1 MGTEISRSSEPSSSS
16 GVQRLSLIAFF
27 AKNPV
32 AANLLM
38 CLLVIGGAMIARQLN
53 TELFPTLDP
62 GLVTVS
68 VPYPGATPAEVAES
82 ITERVDEAVR
92 SIDGVKRVVSK
103 ASEGY
108 GLTTVE
114 LQEFADSQTMRD
126 DVQAAIDLLADFP
139 PADAEEP
146 EVVVV
151 EPLQPVMTLLA
162 TTSGNEAYLDY
173 VTHELEESLRELPS
187 VSHVEVEGIRNY
199 EISIEVSE
207 TALRTY
213 KLTFD
218 ELARAIRQSSLNLS
232 SGEIRSVSGDLLLR
246 TDQKRDSGKEYKDIV
261 VRTLPGGAVL
271 TLGDIATIRDG
282 YVDEELAFE
291 SDGKR
296 AALVRIRKSED
307 ENVLDISKDVL
318 DFLATYVVPSDVSV
332 SIWSNESDYLRERLS
347 LLLRN
352 GALGFALMFTFLVIM
367 LDLRLAFWVA
377 MGIPISFFGA
387 FLFLDFFGVTLNMIS
402 MFALIIVLGI
412 VVDDA
417 IVVGENIGS
426 EQQKGLHGS
435 QAAIAGVKGVFS
447 PVFVGVLTTM
457 AAFAPLMFLTGTFGQ
472 ILSVMPVVVITVLAI
487 SLVEVFFI
495 LPAHLSHARR
505 WSAHPLDTIQD
516 FVARKIQWFRDNIV
530 TAAVRLVVRHRYISL
545 VYGFGFLGIAMA
557 LLWNGAVRTEFFP
570 QIETDQ
576 IEIHV
581 DFPVGTPFDVTENAI
596 RRIEDVVDEV
606 NATLDGT
613 AIGAVTMT
621 AGARV
626 NEGDGPGGV
635 ASLTFARNIGS
646 VSLQLNDEPLR
657 TVSGEELTRRIRRAV
672 GPIPGAESV
681 NYVSDRLAESVTLQY
696 ELVHADDDQLR
707 LAVEEM
713 SESLAEFP
721 MITEIRDSL
730 SEGKRQFDISLTEA
744 GVAAGLT
751 QADVAR
757 QLRQSFF
764 GEEIQRIQRGR
775 DEIKVMLRYPWEA
788 RRSTSN
794 FFNSRIRLADGT
806 EIPLTTVA
814 SVTESRSFS
823 AIDRI
828 DGIRVAT
835 LSAEVDRQYMST
847 GDAAQTVAQ
856 EVLPALKSRFPN
868 LTINTAGFSRD
879 QSEDFASLQTLA
891 LVAIFVIYTMIAGLM
906 RSYTMPLVVLSGV
919 PFGAAGAVIGHYLL
933 GFDVSMISM
942 FGMVA
947 LSGVVVNDSL
957 VLIDRYRRLR
967 IENVE
972 LSVIDAIVEAA
983 RLRFR
988 AIFLTTVTTALGL
1001 TPMLFETSIQARF
1014 LIPMAISLAT
1024 GIVFASFVILF
1035 LVPALLVIKND
1046 LTQLFA
1052 RLIPSKQEIVHQAS

>member
-1 MGTEISRSSEPSSSS
+1 MAEVSPSAEKSQ
-16 GVQRLSLIAFF
+16 GFGPQRLSIVAFF
-27 AKNPV
+27 ANNPV

-38 CLLVIGGAMIARQLN
+38 LLLVVGGAMIARQLN
-53 TELFPTLDP
+53 TELFPNLDP
-62 GLVTVS
+62 GLVSIS

-82 ITERVDEAVR
+82 ITQRVDEAVR
-92 SIDGVKRVVSK
+92 SLDGVKRVVSK

-108 GLTTVE
+108 GLTTIE
-114 LQEFADSQTMRD
+114 LEDFADSQTIRD

-162 TTSGNEAYLDY
+162 TTTGDESYLDY
-173 VTHELEESLRELPS
+173 ATHELEESLRDLPS
-187 VSHVEVEGIRNY
+187 VSHVVIEGIRNY

-207 TALRTY
+207 SVLRTY
-213 KLTFD
+213 GLTFG
-218 ELARAIRQSSLNLS
+218 EIARAIRNSSMNLS

-246 TDQKRDSGKEYKDIV
+246 TDQKRDSGKGYEDIV
-261 VRTLPGGAVL
+261 IRTLPGGAVVS
-271 TLGDIATIRDG
+271 LGEIATIRDG
-282 YVDEELAFE
+282 YTDDELAFE
-291 SDGKR
+291 SNSKR
-296 AALVRIRKSED
+296 AALIRIQKSED
-307 ENVLDISKDVL
+307 QNVLDISKEVL
-318 DFLATYVVPSDVSV
+318 EFLETYVVPADVAV
-332 SIWSNESDYLRERLS
+332 ELWSNESDYLRARLS

-426 EQQKGLHGS
+426 EQQKGLRGS
-435 QAAIAGVKGVFS
+435 EAAVAGVKGVFA

-472 ILSVMPVVVITVLAI
+472 ILGVVPVVVITVLAI
-487 SLVEVFFI
+487 SLIEVFFI

-516 FVARKIQWFRDNIV
+516 FVSGKIQWFRDHIV
-530 TAAVRLVVRHRYISL
+530 TAALRLVVRHRYIS
-545 VYGFGFLGIAMA
+545 VVHGFGFLALAMV
-557 LLWNGAVRTEFFP
+557 LIVNGAVRIEFFP

-581 DFPVGTPFDVTENAI
+581 DFPVGTPFEVTEQAI
-596 RRIEDVVDEV
+596 RRLEDAAKEV
-606 NATLDGT
+606 NTEVGGT
-613 AIGAVTMT
+613 AIRAVTMT

-626 NEGDGPGGV
+626 NDSDGPGGV
-635 ASLTFARNIGS
+635 ESMNFARNVASIN
-646 VSLQLNDEPLR
+646 LKLNDEPLR
-657 TVSGEELTRRIRRAV
+657 TVNAEELTRRIRQVV
-672 GPIPGAESV
+672 GTIPGAESV

-696 ELVHADDDQLR
+696 ELIHDDDDQLR

-713 SESLAEFP
+713 NARLAEFA

-730 SEGKRQFDISLTEA
+730 SDGKRQFDIQLTTA
-744 GVAAGLT
+744 GITAGLT

-775 DEIKVMLRYPWEA
+775 DEIKVMLRYPQEA
-788 RRSTSN
+788 RRSTSE
-794 FFNSRIRLADGT
+794 FFNSRIRLTDGT
-806 EIPLTTVA
+806 ELPLATIA

-828 DGIRVAT
+828 DGVRVVT
-835 LSAEVDRQYMST
+835 ISAEVDRQYMST
-847 GDAAQTVAQ
+847 GDAAKTIAK
-856 EVLPALKSRFPN
+856 EVLPVLNERYPKLK
-868 LTINTAGFSRD
+868 INTAGFSRD
-879 QSEDFASLQTLA
+879 QSEDFASLQVLTIVA
-891 LVAIFVIYTMIAGLM
+891 LIVIYALIAGQM

-919 PFGAAGAVIGHYLL
+919 PFGAAGAVIGHFLL

-967 IENVE
+967 IERPE
-972 LSVIDAIVEAA
+972 LAVTDAIVEAA

-988 AIFLTTVTTALGL
+988 AIFLTTATTALGL

-1014 LIPMAISLAT
+1014 LVPMAVSLAT

-1035 LVPALLVIKND
+1035 LVPALVVIKND
-1046 LTQLFA
+1046 LG
-1052 RLIPSKQEIVHQAS
+1052 RLASRLVPVKLEPASEKG

>member
-1 MGTEISRSSEPSSSS
+1 MADVSSPSDEPR
-16 GVQRLSLIAFF
+16 GLTPQRLSIVAFF
-27 AKNPV
+27 ANNPV

-38 CLLVIGGAMIARQLN
+38 LLLIIGGAMIARQLN
-53 TELFPTLDP
+53 TELFPSLDP
-62 GLVTVS
+62 GLINVS

-82 ITERVDEAVR
+82 ITQRVDEAVR
-92 SIDGVKRVVSK
+92 SIDGVKRVVSR

-108 GLTTVE
+108 GLITVE
-114 LQEFADSQTMRD
+114 LKEFTDSQTIRD

-146 EVVVV
+146 EVVVF

-162 TTSGNEAYLDY
+162 TTQGDEAYLDFA
-173 VTHELEESLRELPS
+173 THELEEALRDLPS

-213 KLTFD
+213 GLTFD

-246 TDQKRDSGKEYKDIV
+246 TDQKRNSGKEYEDIV
-261 VRTLPGGAVL
+261 IRTLPGGAVVS
-271 TLGDIATIRDG
+271 LGDVATITDG
-282 YVDEELAFE
+282 YTDDELEIE
-291 SDGKR
+291 SNGQR
-296 AALVRIRKSED
+296 AALIRIQKSED
-307 ENVLDISKDVL
+307 QNVLDISNEVL
-318 DFLATYVVPSDVSV
+318 EFLKTYVVPTDVTV
-332 SIWSNESDYLRERLS
+332 EIWSNESDYLRERLG

-352 GALGFALMFTFLVIM
+352 GALGFALMFTFLVLM

-426 EQQKGLHGS
+426 EQQKGLRGS
-435 QAAIAGVKGVFS
+435 RAAIAGVKGVFS

-472 ILSVMPVVVITVLAI
+472 ILSVLPIVVITVLAI

-495 LPAHLSHARR
+495 LPAHLSHTGR
-505 WSAHPLDTIQD
+505 WSAHPLDNIQD
-516 FVARKIQWFRDNIV
+516 FVSGKIQWFRDNII
-530 TAAVRLVVRHRYISL
+530 TAAVRLVVRHRYMSL
-545 VYGFGFLGIAMA
+545 VWGFGFLGVAMA
-557 LLWNGAVRTEFFP
+557 LIVNGAVRIEFFP

-581 DFPVGTPFDVTENAI
+581 DFPVGTPFDVTESAI
-596 RRIEDVVDEV
+596 RRIEDAVHEV
-606 NATLDGT
+606 NDSVGGT
-613 AIGAVTMT
+613 AIRAVTMT

-626 NEGDGPGGV
+626 TEGDGPGGA
-635 ASLTFARNIGS
+635 ASMNFARNIAS
-646 VSLQLNDEPLR
+646 ISLQLNNEPLR
-657 TVSGEELTRRIRRAV
+657 TISGEELTRRIRRTV

-696 ELVHADDDQLR
+696 ELIHEDDDRLR

-713 SESLAEFP
+713 NASLAEFP

-730 SEGKRQFDISLTEA
+730 SDGKRQFDISLTEA
-744 GVAAGLT
+744 GIAAGLT

-775 DEIKVMLRYPWEA
+775 DEIKVMLRYPREA
-788 RRSTSN
+788 RRSTSD
-794 FFNSRIRLADGT
+794 FFNARIRLSDGT
-806 EIPLTTVA
+806 ELPLTTVA
-814 SVTESRSFS
+814 QVSESRSFS

-828 DGIRVAT
+828 DGVRVAT
-835 LSAEVDRQYMST
+835 ISAEVDRQYMST
-847 GDAAQTVAQ
+847 GDAAKTVGR
-856 EVLPALKSRFPN
+856 EVLPQLKSRYPK
-868 LTINTAGFSRD
+868 LEINTAGFSRD
-879 QSEDFASLQTLA
+879 QSEDFASLQALA
-891 LVAIFVIYTMIAGLM
+891 IVALIVIYTMIAGLM
-906 RSYTMPLVVLSGV
+906 RSYAMPIVVLSGV

-967 IENVE
+967 LEDPE
-972 LSVIDAIVEAA
+972 LSVLDAIVEAA

-1014 LIPMAISLAT
+1014 LVPMAVSLAT

-1035 LVPALLVIKND
+1035 LVPALVVIKND
-1046 LTQLFA
+1046 LTQLVT
-1052 RLIPSKQEIVHQAS
+1052 RLVPRKQELVPEKG

>member
-1 MGTEISRSSEPSSSS
+1 MTEISRSSVPSSSS
-16 GVQRLSLIAFF
+16 SVQRLSLIAFF

-62 GLVTVS
+62 GLITVS

-92 SIDGVKRVVSK
+92 SIDGIKRVESK

-146 EVVVV
+146 EVVIV

-162 TTSGNEAYLDY
+162 TTSGDEAYLDY

-187 VSHVEVEGIRNY
+187 VSHVVVEGIRNY

-207 TALRTY
+207 NALRTY

-246 TDQKRDSGKEYKDIV
+246 TDQKRDSGKEYEDIV

-282 YVDEELAFE
+282 YVDDELAFE

-307 ENVLDISKDVL
+307 ENVLDISKDVI

-352 GALGFALMFTFLVIM
+352 GALGFTFLVIM

-402 MFALIIVLGI
+402 MFALIVVLGI

-426 EQQKGLHGS
+426 EQQKGLRGS
-435 QAAIAGVKGVFS
+435 QAAIAGVNGVFS

-472 ILSVMPVVVITVLAI
+472 ILSVMPIVVITVLAI

-516 FVARKIQWFRDNIV
+516 FVASKMQWFRDNTV

-545 VYGFGFLGIAMA
+545 VYGFGFLGIAVA
-557 LLWNGAVRTEFFP
+557 LLLNGAVRTEFFP

-581 DFPVGTPFDVTENAI
+581 DFPVGTPFDVTESAI
-596 RRIEDVVDEV
+596 RRIEDVIDEV
-606 NATLDGT
+606 DATLDGT
-613 AIGAVTMT
+613 AIRAVTMT
-621 AGARV
+621 AGTRV
-626 NEGDGPGGV
+626 REEDGPGGV
-635 ASLTFARNIGS
+635 ASMTFARNIGS

-657 TVSGEELTRRIRRAV
+657 TLSGEELTRKIRRAV
-672 GPIPGAESV
+672 GSIPGAESV

-696 ELVHADDDQLR
+696 ELVHADDDLLR

-713 SESLAEFP
+713 SESLAELP

-730 SEGKRQFDISLTEA
+730 SEGKRQFDVSLTEA

-775 DEIKVMLRYPWEA
+775 DEIKVMLRYPREA
-788 RRSTSN
+788 RRSTST
-794 FFNSRIRLADGT
+794 FFNSRIRLTDGT
-806 EIPLTTVA
+806 ELPLMTVA
-814 SVTESRSFS
+814 NVTETRSFS

-828 DGIRVAT
+828 DGVRVAT

-856 EVLPALKSRFPN
+856 QVLPALKSQFPN
-868 LTINTAGFSRD
+868 LAINTAGFSRD
-879 QSEDFASLQTLA
+879 QTEDFASLQTLA
-891 LVAIFVIYTMIAGLM
+891 VVALIVIYTMIAGLM

-942 FGMVA
+942 FGIVA

-1014 LIPMAISLAT
+1014 LVPMAISLAT

-1046 LTQLFA
+1046 LAQLVS
-1052 RLIPSKQEIVHQAS
+1052 RLMTTKQDVVHQET

>member
-1 MGTEISRSSEPSSSS
+1 MAEVSRTTDRP
-16 GVQRLSLIAFF
+16 GGLPPQRLSIVAFF
-27 AKNPV
+27 ANNPV

-38 CLLVIGGAMIARQLN
+38 LLLIIGGAMIARQLN

-62 GLVTVS
+62 GIINVS

-82 ITERVDEAVR
+82 ITQRVDEAVR
-92 SIDGVKRVVSK
+92 SIDGVKRVVSR

-108 GLTTVE
+108 GLITVE
-114 LQEFADSQTMRD
+114 LKEFTDSETIRD

-146 EVVVV
+146 EVVVF

-162 TTSGNEAYLDY
+162 TTPGDEAYLDFA
-173 VTHELEESLRELPS
+173 THELEEALRDLPS

-213 KLTFD
+213 GLTFD

-246 TDQKRDSGKEYKDIV
+246 TDQKRNSGKEFEDIV
-261 VRTLPGGAVL
+261 VRTLPGGAVVS
-271 TLGDIATIRDG
+271 LGDIATITDG
-282 YVDEELAFE
+282 YTDDELEIE
-291 SDGKR
+291 SNGQR
-296 AALVRIRKSED
+296 AALIRIQKSED
-307 ENVLDISKDVL
+307 QNVLDISNEVL
-318 DFLATYVVPSDVSV
+318 EFLETYVVPTDVSV
-332 SIWSNESDYLRERLS
+332 EIWSNESDYLRERLG

-352 GALGFALMFTFLVIM
+352 GALGFALMFTFLVLM

-426 EQQKGLHGS
+426 EQQRGLRGA

-472 ILSVMPVVVITVLAI
+472 ILSVLPIVVITVLAI

-495 LPAHLSHARR
+495 LPAHLSHTRR

-516 FVARKIQWFRDNIV
+516 FISSKIQWFRDNIV
-530 TAAVRLVVRHRYISL
+530 TAAVRLVVRHRYISM
-545 VYGFGFLGIAMA
+545 VWGFGFLGVAMA
-557 LLWNGAVRTEFFP
+557 LIVNGAVRIEFFP

-576 IEIHV
+576 VEIHV

-596 RRIEDVVDEV
+596 RRIEDAVHKV
-606 NATLDGT
+606 NDSVGGT
-613 AIGAVTMT
+613 AIRAVTMT

-626 NEGDGPGGV
+626 TEGDGPGGA
-635 ASLTFARNIGS
+635 ASMNFARNIAS
-646 VSLQLNDEPLR
+646 ISLQLNNEPLR
-657 TVSGEELTRRIRRAV
+657 TVSGEELTRRIRRTV

-696 ELVHADDDQLR
+696 ELIHEDDDKLR

-713 SESLAEFP
+713 NASLAEFP

-730 SEGKRQFDISLTEA
+730 SDGKRQFDISLTEA
-744 GVAAGLT
+744 GIAAGLT
-751 QADVAR
+751 QAVVAR

-775 DEIKVMLRYPWEA
+775 DEIKVMLRYPAEA

-794 FFNSRIRLADGT
+794 FFNSRIRLSDGT
-806 EIPLTTVA
+806 ELPLTTVA
-814 SVTESRSFS
+814 KVTESRSFS

-828 DGIRVAT
+828 DGVRVAT
-835 LSAEVDRQYMST
+835 ISAEVDRQYMST
-847 GDAAQTVAQ
+847 GDAAKTVGR
-856 EVLPALKSRFPN
+856 EILPELKSRFPR
-868 LTINTAGFSRD
+868 LEINTAGFSRD
-879 QSEDFASLQTLA
+879 QTEDFASLQALA
-891 LVAIFVIYTMIAGLM
+891 IVALIVIYTMIAGLM
-906 RSYTMPLVVLSGV
+906 RSYVMPLVVLSGV

-942 FGMVA
+942 FGIVA

-967 IENVE
+967 IEDSE
-972 LSVIDAIVEAA
+972 LSVLDAIVEAA

-1014 LIPMAISLAT
+1014 LVPMAVSLAT
-1024 GIVFASFVILF
+1024 GIIFASFVILF
-1035 LVPALLVIKND
+1035 LVPALVVIKND
-1046 LTQLFA
+1046 LTQIA
-1052 RLIPSKQEIVHQAS
+1052 KRLIPRQHKLVQEEA